1 MCSYAIAIAA
11 DDLAVVVDALGCGRK
26 GAGDVD
32 GSEGS
37 AAVQKPMDANSAN
50 NVAGRV
56 DAEGVRGLAAVSGG
70 AINCGES
77 VRLGSGRRER
87 KALGRQCGDNNGDQR
102 FHGGT
107 LMLSRSANRRYSLR
121 EVP

>member
-26 GAGDVD
+26 GAGNVD

-50 NVAGRV
+50 NVAGSI
-56 DAEGVRGLAAVSGG
+56 DAEGVYGLAAVSSG

-77 VRLGSGRRER
+77 VRRLGSGRRER
-87 KALGRQCGDNNGDQR
+87 KALGRQCGDNNG
-102 FHGGT
+102 
-107 LMLSRSANRRYSLR
+107 
-121 EVP
+121 